1 MNRYDNALAGFFIHT
16 NRRRTTAMDQK
27 LQGQIRTLLAALA
40 GISATLGWTSTA
52 QSGIIV
58 GAGMLLVTSLWSWKS
73 KK

>member
-1 MNRYDNALAGFFIHT
+1 
-16 NRRRTTAMDQK
+16 MDQK

-40 GISATLGWTSTA
+40 GISATLGWTSA
-52 QSGIIV
+52 EQSGIIV